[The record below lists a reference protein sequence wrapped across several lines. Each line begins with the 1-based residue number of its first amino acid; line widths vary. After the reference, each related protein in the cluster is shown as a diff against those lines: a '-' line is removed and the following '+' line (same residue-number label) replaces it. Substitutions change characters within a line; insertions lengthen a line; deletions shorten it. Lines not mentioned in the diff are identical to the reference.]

1 MSWENIIKTNVKQ
14 EIDEYVKNTKQ
25 GLFDMLLPTW
35 EEDPMLL
42 KKHIETMFA
51 ELMKMVLDGTAEQQ
65 YHAYKFLGE

>member
-51 ELMKMVLDGTAEQQ
+51 ELMKMVLDGTAEEQ
-65 YHAYKFLGE
+65 YHRYKY

>member
-1 MSWENIIKTNVKQ
+1 MSWENIIKTDVRQ

-51 ELMKMVLDGTAEQQ
+51 ELMKMVLDGTAEEQ
-65 YHAYKFLGE
+65 YHKYKY